1 MDALSDVLRSIRL
14 TGGVFLHAELTE
26 PWCLGVRVL
35 PSSCAPFVRSESAII
50 PYHYVLEGCLRVK
63 VEGKAPLELR
73 AGQVVIFPRNHW
85 HVLGG
90 DLTLPPVP
98 SEDVVQRPSPD
109 DLASIRLGG
118 GGARTNIVCG
128 FLGAEDLQEN
138 PVIGDLPPA
147 LTLDMSTGAGAEW
160 IQSTF
165 QYAATEVA
173 SGRVGSDVV
182 LAKVSELLFVE
193 AVRRYVETVPDQH
206 RGWLAALRDPYV
218 ERALSL
224 LHRRPAERWSIDGL
238 SRQVGLSR
246 SALAERF
253 IQTLG
258 VPPMHYLATWRMQL
272 ARQELLHGRK
282 SLLEIAELVGYES
295 EAAFARAFKRIVGCS
310 PGSLRRTRGGP
321 GRA

>member
-35 PSSCAPFVRSESAII
+35 PSSCAPFVNRESAII

-63 VEGKAPLELR
+63 LEHEPPVELAQ
-73 AGQVVIFPRNHW
+73 GQVVLFPRNDW

-118 GGARTNIVCG
+118 GGARTKIVCG
-128 FLGAEDLQEN
+128 FLGAEDLQGN
-138 PVIGDLPPA
+138 PVVGDLPPS

-160 IQSTF
+160 IRSTF
-165 QYAATEVA
+165 QYAAAEVA
-173 SGRVGSDVV
+173 SGRVGSDVI

-193 AVRRYVETVPDQH
+193 AVRRYVESVPDHHQ
-206 RGWLAALRDPYV
+206 GWLGALADPYV

-224 LHRRPAERWSIDGL
+224 LHRRPAEHWSIDSL
-238 SRQVGLSR
+238 SRLVGLSR

-253 IQTLG
+253 LQALG
-258 VPPMHYLATWRMQL
+258 APPMHYLASWRMQL
-272 ARQELLHGRK
+272 ARRELLQSRK
-282 SLLEIAELVGYES
+282 SLSEIAELVGYES

-310 PGSLRRTRGGP
+310 PGSLRRARA
-321 GRA
+321 GRCGA